1 MVFYKINYKQY
12 GLGSAASIPQI
23 TSDEAVDAFV
33 TIQEVFELTN
43 WEITRF
49 VPFIFNF
56 FDNNITFYKTDELLN
71 FLIDKV
77 FIINNYLKNNQNIDT
92 DRYNLK
98 ESFVKFQNN
107 LLSLLKDKKLIDSN
121 RESIQEESITKYYGI
136 INYIWWPMFI
146 FSQDPNDT
154 KENMKLKHSGSI
166 NDMIRMIENELTIVE
181 PVEAEVVKP
190 PIAKP
195 IYTSNY
201 DDNLPQASGV

>member
-12 GLGSAASIPQI
+12 GLGSGASITQI
-23 TSDEAVDAFV
+23 TRDDAVEAFI

-56 FDNNITFYKTDELLN
+56 FDNNITFYKTDELLI
-71 FLIDKV
+71 FLIDKIS
-77 FIINNYLKNNQNIDT
+77 IINSYLKNNQNIDT

-107 LLSLLKDKKLIDSN
+107 LLSLLKDKKLIGSN

-154 KENMKLKHSGSI
+154 EENMKLKNNSPSI
-166 NDMIRMIENELTIVE
+166 SDMIKMIENELTVIGH
-181 PVEAEVVKP
+181 VEAEVVKP
-190 PIAKP
+190 SIA
-195 IYTSNY
+195 TLTDNN
-201 DDNLPQASGV
+201 DENLPEASIV

>member
-12 GLGSAASIPQI
+12 GNGAGASIIQI
-23 TSDEAVDAFV
+23 TSDDAVDAFLI
-33 TIQEVFELTN
+33 IQEIFELTN

-71 FLIDKV
+71 FLIDKI
-77 FIINNYLKNNQNIDT
+77 FIINSYLKNNQNIDT

-107 LLSLLKDKKLIDSN
+107 LLSLLKEKKLISSN

-154 KENMKLKHSGSI
+154 KENMKLKHNSGSI
-166 NDMIRMIENELTIVE
+166 NDMIRMIENELTIIGH
-181 PVEAEVVKP
+181 VEAQVVKP
-190 PIAKP
+190 SIATP
-195 IYTSNY
+195 TNNN
-201 DDNLPQASGV
+201 DENLPEASRV